1 MSFLRTIAIVLAV
14 MTLFVGSAL
23 ATSERSMTPPDDY
36 DGMADGYFNIRHMI
50 GYGDIKDD
58 PMAHGLTVYDEN
70 RLRTNSIPEL
80 GDSVVSTAAVAGL
93 CAAALAGVAIADR
106 KRRNLSK

>member
-14 MTLFVGSAL
+14 MPLFVGSAL
-23 ATSERSMTPPDDY
+23 ATSERSMTPPADY
-36 DGMADGYFNIRHMI
+36 DEWSDAAVAIRGEI
-50 GYGDIKDD
+50 GFGDIVND
-58 PMAHGLTVYDEN
+58 PMAHGKTVNPDSSA
-70 RLRTNSIPEL
+70 TPEL

-93 CAAALAGVAIADR
+93 CVAALAGVTIADK

>member
-1 MSFLRTIAIVLAV
+1 MRILKTIAIILAV
-14 MTLFVGSAL
+14 MTLSGGSAL
-23 ATSERSMTPPDDY
+23 ATSDRSMTPPADY
-36 DGMADGYFNIRHMI
+36 DEWSDASAAFRGAI
-50 GYGDIKDD
+50 GYGDIKSD
-58 PMAHGLTVYDEN
+58 PDAHGKTIWEDSSV
-70 RLRTNSIPEL
+70 TPEL

>member
-14 MTLFVGSAL
+14 MTLFVSSAL
-23 ATSERSMTPPDDY
+23 ATSERSVTLPEDY
-36 DGMADGYFNIRHMI
+36 DFWSNPYAGW
-50 GYGDIKDD
+50 GDSSV
-58 PMAHGLTVYDEN
+58 T
-70 RLRTNSIPEL
+70 PEL

-93 CAAALAGVAIADR
+93 CAAVLAGVAIADR

>member
-1 MSFLRTIAIVLAV
+1 MRILKTIAIILAV
-14 MTLFVGSAL
+14 MTLSVGSAL
-23 ATSERSMTPPDDY
+23 ATSERSMTPPADY
-36 DGMADGYFNIRHMI
+36 DAWSDVYAPIRGTI
-50 GYGDIKDD
+50 GYGDIQSD
-58 PMAHGLTVYDEN
+58 PDAHGKTIWGDSSV
-70 RLRTNSIPEL
+70 TPEL